1 MAINIQSTKNTA
13 MLGLKLLCYGQAGAG
28 KTVLS
33 TTTGGTPLIISAE
46 SGLLSIADHDIDT
59 VSVSSIA
66 DVHEI
71 YSFMTQ
77 SEDARKYDWLILD
90 SISEIAEVVLSTE
103 KKLTK
108 DPRKAYG
115 ALQEQMTDLIRAFRD
130 IPINVY
136 MSCKMERVKD
146 EEAGTLLYAPAM
158 PGAKLGQQVPY
169 FFDEVFALR
178 VEKDAEGVLQRWIQT
193 QPDQQYTAKDRS
205 GKLDMFELPNL
216 AAIQSKI
223 LSTKE

>member
-1 MAINIQSTKNTA
+1 MAINIQSTKEA
-13 MLGLKLLCYGQAGAG
+13 AKAQGQKVLCYGQSGAG
-28 KTVLS
+28 KTVLA

-59 VSVSSIA
+59 VAVNSID

-71 YSFMTQ
+71 YSFM
-77 SEDARKYDWLILD
+77 SGSDDAKKYDWLVLD

-130 IPINVY
+130 LPINVY
-136 MSCKMERVKD
+136 MSCKMERIKD
-146 EEAGTLLYAPAM
+146 EEAGTLLYSPAM
-158 PGAKLGQQVPY
+158 PGAKLGQQIPY

-178 VEKDAEGVLQRWIQT
+178 AEKDDEGNMQRWLQT
-193 QPDQQYTAKDRS
+193 ASDMQYSAKDRS
-205 GKLDMFELPNL
+205 GRLDMFELPDL
-216 AAIQSKI
+216 KAIQTKI
-223 LSTKE
+223 LSK